1 MSKKGLGKFILG
13 AGIGASLGLL
23 FAPKSGKK
31 IRAELKLKLDELLLK
46 AKDVDLNEVRDEFEL
61 KVEALKKELDNLD
74 QEKVLKLAK
83 KHGKELEKKALELVD
98 YAKAKGQ
105 PVLEQTAETVR
116 EKTIELVK
124 EVLKKLED
132 KGE

>member
-46 AKDVDLNEVRDEFEL
+46 AKDVDLNEVKEEFEL

-83 KHGKELEKKALELVD
+83 KHGKELEKKALELVE
-98 YAKAKGQ
+98 YAKVKGQ
-105 PVLEQTAETVR
+105 PVLEKTAESVR